1 MTNLKIYGA
10 NLFALVLSVSQVEF
24 VLQLVSLVLAIVY
37 TSINIYKKLK
47 E

>member
-10 NLFALVLSVSQVEF
+10 NLVALVLSVSQVEF
-24 VLQLVSLVLAIVY
+24 ILQLVSLVLAIVY